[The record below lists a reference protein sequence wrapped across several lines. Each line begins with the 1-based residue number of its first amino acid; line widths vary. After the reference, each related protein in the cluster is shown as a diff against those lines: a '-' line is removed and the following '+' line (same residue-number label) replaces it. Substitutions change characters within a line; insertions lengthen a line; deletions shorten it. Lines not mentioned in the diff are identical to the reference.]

1 MKFIKSIF
9 FLLLTIFSFSQD
21 KITWGEFEDQ
31 KSSLNQIFAVS
42 ETSFFTTTSR
52 PLPPLNIDSIVSLNF
67 YENLKKTASGD
78 IQLKIKEKQTKLE
91 GVKLL
96 NEQIHVFLSIIQGD
110 EKILYL
116 QKYDKSCKVNGE
128 LIEFSKYIIPNK
140 LTRKGDFS
148 IVVSANEEFFAVLA
162 ELPGTKKENDKIIHF
177 VYDKKLQLISKGE
190 NFLTNPSDKIK
201 AFQSYIT
208 NEGKLF
214 IVSKYFKFSKGL
226 KFSTEEQL
234 VEKIVLNEL
243 KQNEISTLD
252 FKLDSAAYF
261 TSFTINE
268 SKSNLEM
275 AGVYSYIKDGNSHG
289 FFNFSYDFE
298 NKNQTMKFVEFKT
311 DKLKSLWNRLLSSEE
326 KIQFIYQ
333 IKNLNLLDDGS
344 KLLSFEQVYRR
355 IDQADMNGGISAI
368 SYFYN
373 DILSYKLSDKN
384 ELLWESKIDK
394 YQKSKNDDGPFSSF
408 MTYRDKDKIIY
419 LFNDNLGNYD
429 MQGVFFQC
437 QAATDFTLNSYGFAQ
452 VEIDILTGKQNRKLI
467 YKKNDIGG
475 LVKPKKSFYS
485 PKIQGL
491 KFYCNFN
498 FKEKF
503 GNLKIQ

>member
-31 KSSLNQIFAVS
+31 KSSLNHIFAVS
-42 ETSFFTTTSR
+42 ETSFFTTSSR

-67 YENLKKTASGD
+67 YENLKNTASGE

-116 QKYDKSCKVNGE
+116 QKYDKSCKVSGE
-128 LIEFSKYIIPNK
+128 LIEFSKYTIPNK

-148 IVVSANEEFFAVLA
+148 IVVSANEEFFSVIA
-162 ELPGTKKENDKIIHF
+162 ELPGTKKENDKIIHS

-190 NFLTNPSDKIK
+190 SFLTFPSDKIK

-214 IVSKYFKFSKGL
+214 VVSKYFKFSKGL

-234 VEKIVLNEL
+234 VEKIVLNEF
-243 KQNEISTLD
+243 KQNEISTFD
-252 FKLDSAAYF
+252 FKLDSAAYI
-261 TSFTINE
+261 TSFVINE
-268 SKSNLEM
+268 SKKSLEF
-275 AGVYSYIKDGNSHG
+275 AGVYSYLKDGNSHG
-289 FFNFSYDFE
+289 FYNFTYDFE
-298 NKNQTMKFVEFKT
+298 NENQTSKFTEFSSA
-311 DKLKSLWNRLLSSEE
+311 KLKSLWNRLLSSEQ

-344 KLLSFEQVYRR
+344 KILSFEQIYRR

-373 DILSYKLSDKN
+373 DILSYRLSDKN

-394 YQKSKNDDGPFSSF
+394 YQKTKNDDGPYSSF
-408 MTYRDKDKIIY
+408 ITYTNKDKIIY
-419 LFNDNLGNYD
+419 LFNDNMGNYD
-429 MQGVFFQC
+429 MQGAFFQC
-437 QAATDFTLNSYGFAQ
+437 QAAADFSLNSYGFAQ
-452 VEIDILTGKQNRKLI
+452 VEIDILTGNQNRKLI
-467 YKKNDIGG
+467 YEKNEIGAI
-475 LVKPKKSFYS
+475 VKPKKSIYNS
-485 PKIQGL
+485 KIKGI
-491 KFYCNFN
+491 FFNCNYNSKDN
-498 FKEKF
+498 FGK
-503 GNLKIQ
+503 L